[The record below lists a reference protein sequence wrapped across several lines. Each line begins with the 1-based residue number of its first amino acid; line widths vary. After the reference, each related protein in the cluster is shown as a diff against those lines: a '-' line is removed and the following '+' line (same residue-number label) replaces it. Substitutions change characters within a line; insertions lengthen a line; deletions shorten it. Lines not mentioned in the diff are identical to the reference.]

1 MRPRNN
7 KYFGEPSKMKMRIA
21 YMPLTTYPETISD
34 QSMMKAVDFVATLGF
49 ALYATTFAVRIPQMY
64 SPLGNLLVDVPGLV
78 RSTEETSKAECRR
91 LQGLVL
97 GASNSHFKVECKTR
111 EIVLGAAL
119 DAAAAEARYFD
130 LSVLPWS
137 AATSAV
143 KDMTEAVVFGS
154 GRATILVPPT
164 AHLATLDH
172 IAIAW
177 DASQVAARAL
187 GDALP
192 LLAEGGSVTVLTV
205 RDEKPL
211 DGSDI
216 AESLSSALEKRG
228 FSANPISISLDGRA
242 ISDAL
247 QQSALSEGVQMLAM
261 GGFGHSRARDFILGG
276 ATKGVLNQ
284 LRLPTLLSH

>member
-1 MRPRNN
+1 MTT
-7 KYFGEPSKMKMRIA
+7 RIA

-34 QSMMKAVDFVATLGF
+34 ESVMAAVGFAASLGF
-49 ALYATTFAVRIPQMY
+49 ALHATAFAVQIPQMY
-64 SPLGNLLVDVPGLV
+64 SPLGSLLVDVPGLV
-78 RSTEETSKAECRR
+78 RTAEETSRTECRR
-91 LQGLVL
+91 LQALVL
-97 GASNSHFKVECKTR
+97 GAASSHFKVECKTR

-119 DAAAAEARYFD
+119 DAATAEARYLD

-137 AATSAV
+137 GATIAV

-154 GRATILVPPT
+154 GRAAILVPPST
-164 AHLATLDH
+164 QFAALDH

-192 LLAEGGSVTVLTV
+192 LLAKGGRVTVLTV
-205 RDEKPL
+205 QDEKL
-211 DGSDI
+211 LSGSSI

-228 FSANPISISLDGRA
+228 FSAKPRSIFLGGKS

-247 QQSALSEGVQMLAM
+247 QESALSEGAQMLAM
-261 GGFGHSRARDFILGG
+261 GGFGHSRTRDFILGG

-284 LRLPTLLSH
+284 LRLPVLLSH

>member
-1 MRPRNN
+1 MTT
-7 KYFGEPSKMKMRIA
+7 RIA

-34 QSMMKAVDFVATLGF
+34 ESVMAAVGFAASLGF
-49 ALYATTFAVRIPQMY
+49 ALHATAFAVQIPQMY
-64 SPLGNLLVDVPGLV
+64 SPLGSLLVDVPGLV
-78 RSTEETSKAECRR
+78 RTAEETSRTECRR
-91 LQGLVL
+91 LQALVL
-97 GASNSHFKVECKTR
+97 GAASSHFKVECKTR

-119 DAAAAEARYFD
+119 DAATAEARYLD

-137 AATSAV
+137 GATIAV

-154 GRATILVPPT
+154 GRAAILVPPST
-164 AHLATLDH
+164 QFAALDH

-192 LLAEGGSVTVLTV
+192 LLAKGGRVTVLTV
-205 RDEKPL
+205 QDEKPL
-211 DGSDI
+211 SGSGI

-228 FSANPISISLDGRA
+228 FSAKPRSIFLGGKS

-247 QQSALSEGVQMLAM
+247 QESALSEGAQMLAM
-261 GGFGHSRARDFILGG
+261 GGFGHSRTRDFILGG

-284 LRLPTLLSH
+284 LRLPVLLSH

>member
-1 MRPRNN
+1 
-7 KYFGEPSKMKMRIA
+7 MKTRIA
-21 YMPLTTYPETISD
+21 YLPLTTYPETISD
-34 QSMMKAVDFVATLGF
+34 ESVMAAVGF
-49 ALYATTFAVRIPQMY
+49 AASLTFALHATAFVVRIPQMY
-64 SPLGNLLVDVPGLV
+64 SPLGSLLVDVPGLV
-78 RSTEETSKAECRR
+78 RTTEETSRTECRR
-91 LQGLVL
+91 LQALVL
-97 GASNSHFKVECKTR
+97 GAASSHFKVECKTR

-119 DAAAAEARYFD
+119 DAATAEARYFD

-137 AATSAV
+137 GATIAV

-154 GRATILVPPT
+154 GRAAILVPPST
-164 AHLATLDH
+164 QLAALDH

-192 LLAEGGSVTVLTV
+192 LLAKGGRVTVLTV
-205 RDEKPL
+205 QDEKPL
-211 DGSDI
+211 SGSGI

-228 FSANPISISLDGRA
+228 FSAKPRSIFLGGKS

-247 QQSALSEGVQMLAM
+247 QESALSEGAQMLAM
-261 GGFGHSRARDFILGG
+261 GGFGHSRTRDFILGG

-284 LRLPTLLSH
+284 LRLPVLLSH

>member
-1 MRPRNN
+1 MTT
-7 KYFGEPSKMKMRIA
+7 RIA

-34 QSMMKAVDFVATLGF
+34 ESVMAAVGFAASLGF
-49 ALYATTFAVRIPQMY
+49 ALHATAFAVQIPQMY
-64 SPLGNLLVDVPGLV
+64 SPLGSLLVDVPGLV
-78 RSTEETSKAECRR
+78 RTAEETSRTECRR
-91 LQGLVL
+91 LQALVL
-97 GASNSHFKVECKTR
+97 GAASSHFKVECKTR

-119 DAAAAEARYFD
+119 DAATAAARYFD

-137 AATSAV
+137 GATIAV

-154 GRATILVPPT
+154 GRAAILVPPST
-164 AHLATLDH
+164 QFAALDH

-192 LLAEGGSVTVLTV
+192 LLAKGGRVTVLTV
-205 RDEKPL
+205 QDEKPL
-211 DGSDI
+211 SGSGI

-228 FSANPISISLDGRA
+228 FSAKPRSIFLGGKS

-247 QQSALSEGVQMLAM
+247 QESALSEGAQMLAM
-261 GGFGHSRARDFILGG
+261 GGFGHSRTRDFILGG

-284 LRLPTLLSH
+284 LRLPVLLSH

>member
-1 MRPRNN
+1 
-7 KYFGEPSKMKMRIA
+7 MKTRIA
-21 YMPLTTYPETISD
+21 YLPLTTYPETISD
-34 QSMMKAVDFVATLGF
+34 ESVMAAVGF
-49 ALYATTFAVRIPQMY
+49 AASLTFALHATAFVVRIPQMY
-64 SPLGNLLVDVPGLV
+64 SPLGSLLVDVPGLV
-78 RSTEETSKAECRR
+78 RTTEETSRTECRR
-91 LQGLVL
+91 LQALVL
-97 GASNSHFKVECKTR
+97 GAASSHFKVECKTR

-119 DAAAAEARYFD
+119 DAATAEARYFD

-137 AATSAV
+137 GTTIAV

-154 GRATILVPPT
+154 GRAAILVPPST
-164 AHLATLDH
+164 QLAALDH

-192 LLAEGGSVTVLTV
+192 LLAKGGRVTVLTV
-205 RDEKPL
+205 QDEKPL
-211 DGSDI
+211 SGSGI

-228 FSANPISISLDGRA
+228 FSAKPRSIFLGGKS

-247 QQSALSEGVQMLAM
+247 QESALSEGAQMLAM
-261 GGFGHSRARDFILGG
+261 GGFGHSRTRDFILGG

-284 LRLPTLLSH
+284 LRLPVLLSH

>member
-1 MRPRNN
+1 
-7 KYFGEPSKMKMRIA
+7 MKTRIA

-34 QSMMKAVDFVATLGF
+34 ESVMAAVGFVASLGCE
-49 ALYATTFAVRIPQMY
+49 LHVTTFAVRIPQMY

-78 RSTEETSKAECRR
+78 RTAEQTSKAECLR
-91 LQGLVL
+91 LQDLVRRAA
-97 GASNSHFKVECKTR
+97 GSHFKLECRTK

-119 DAAAAEARYFD
+119 DTAASEARYFD

-137 AATSAV
+137 GATLAV

-154 GRATILVPPT
+154 GRAAILVPPS
-164 AHLATLDH
+164 AQLANLNH

-177 DASQVAARAL
+177 DANQVAARAL

-192 LLAEGGSVTVLTV
+192 LLAKGGRVTVLTV
-205 RDEKPL
+205 QDEKPL
-211 DGSDI
+211 SGSDI

-228 FSANPISISLDGRA
+228 FSAKPLSISLSGRT
-242 ISDAL
+242 ISEAL
-247 QQSALSEGVQMLAM
+247 QESALSEGAQMLAM

-276 ATKGVLNQ
+276 ATKGVLTQ
-284 LRLPTLLSH
+284 LRLPVLLSH